1 MRPAEVFVDTAC
13 VVALVNRQD
22 ELHETATELFND
34 ARSRARL
41 VTTRAV
47 CFEIGN
53 FYTKPEHRRIAA
65 ELLQKIEDAPDIDVL
80 PVSDELYQR
89 ALRLLGNRT
98 DKKWS
103 LTDCSSFVV
112 MQERG
117 ITDALTSDH
126 HFRQAGFVP
135 LMRPAS

>member
-1 MRPAEVFVDTAC
+1 MPPTEVFVDTAC
-13 VVALVNRQD
+13 VVALLNSKD
-22 ELHETATELFND
+22 DLHETASSLFED
-34 ARSRARL
+34 ARAQGRL

-47 CFEIGN
+47 CLEVGSF
-53 FYTKPEHRRIAA
+53 FAKPEHRRRAS
-65 ELLQKIEDAPDIDVL
+65 ELLQQIEDAPDIDVL
-80 PVSDELYQR
+80 PINDALYHR
-89 ALRLLGNRT
+89 ALRLFGNRP

-135 LMRPAS
+135 LMRDV